1 MDGRRWRAH
10 LVYTGGVVASAL
22 TPMLERRIGR
32 RWPQAGKAVVP
43 AILAASAV
51 GAEVLERRRP
61 ERRGWQPD
69 PDDLGRDV
77 GYLGFLATAGAVPAL
92 ADALVSRGGAPSTDD
107 DPGRRRGLGVHRLPT
122 VAGVVVAGLAY
133 DFFHYWWHRI
143 SHQWGP
149 AWTVHVVHHQPTK
162 MYWRLGVHQHVI
174 EFLFDGVG
182 AELIYRGLGLSRAQR
197 SAVTVLRTTIGSA
210 QHLNSDLDTSG
221 WMDRVFSTNTSH
233 RWHHSQDYREGDT
246 NYSSFLAFWDHVFGT
261 YFVPDRDFDS
271 EIGVGRMPNFPTV
284 VRELQMVPFR
294 WAEVREANADT
305 WYVDTDAPTEFHTP
319 AAR

>member
-92 ADALVSRGGAPSTDD
+92 ADALVSRGGSSTLRQQSAPDVAHPN
-107 DPGRRRGLGVHRLPT
+107 PGRRRQLGAASASARR
-122 VAGVVVAGLAY
+122 
-133 DFFHYWWHRI
+133 DRC
-143 SHQWGP
+143 
-149 AWTVHVVHHQPTK
+149 
-162 MYWRLGVHQHVI
+162 
-174 EFLFDGVG
+174 D
-182 AELIYRGLGLSRAQR
+182 LSAT
-197 SAVTVLRTTIGSA
+197 AAPEADTTHMPRMLMASE
-210 QHLNSDLDTSG
+210 TCP
-221 WMDRVFSTNTSH
+221 NTSQP
-233 RWHHSQDYREGDT
+233 S
-246 NYSSFLAFWDHVFGT
+246 
-261 YFVPDRDFDS
+261 
-271 EIGVGRMPNFPTV
+271 
-284 VRELQMVPFR
+284 
-294 WAEVREANADT
+294 
-305 WYVDTDAPTEFHTP
+305 TP
-319 AAR
+319 AHISCR